1 MLMLLLLIVR
11 MTRTIETGED
21 MLLTMMERMYMITMH
36 PDNMMLVLSL
46 IMQRMIRS
54 MEDEESH

>member
-1 MLMLLLLIVR
+1 MLMLLIVR